1 MYFSGNKLKLCVK
14 NLKDVTRA
22 FFRLIPRNLKMSAW
36 LFIYMLVVYSILRVG
51 FYLVNLDFYSDV
63 TFYEIAHALV
73 SGIRFDIAALLMLNL
88 PLLVLFN
95 LPIKFEKLKH
105 SNQFFFIIFC
115 LLNLLGIGLNIA
127 DYAYYPTI
135 QRRLLFEPYTEIPDL
150 IRMVPGLFK
159 HYTLLILA
167 FVASVVSFVWISLKF
182 SRRIRKRL
190 SPDFSYLKSSIGL
203 VLAIVLTIIGI
214 RGGLQLKP
222 LRQTNA
228 FFSDNRP
235 LGYLVLNS
243 TYTVIRCYFQYTFP
257 EYNFYSQEESSSII
271 KELVK
276 SDDEE
281 MIDNQY
287 PFLRI
292 KTPVQPMQKKN
303 VVVFIMESWSAE
315 YIGSITGW
323 ESDTPFFDSLAK
335 KSILYTNFLAC
346 GQRSIEAVPSILA
359 SLPAVFPSSIIGS
372 RAEIN
377 KIRGLGSILNEHGY
391 TTSFHHGAARGSMG
405 FDAFVPSAGFLNY
418 YGKEEFVGYA
428 DSLYDGTWGI
438 FDEPF
443 FIDAANKM
451 NSFNQPFCSV
461 IFSLSSHDPFR
472 IPHNRI
478 KQFSKF
484 KGETDFQIA
493 MRYSDFSL
501 SKFFE
506 YAEKQN
512 WYNNTIF
519 VITADHTIYTA
530 RNDVYSSFHI
540 PLLIFD
546 PSNTQNKIDPKVGTH
561 VDILPTIL
569 DLLHVPTIHAS
580 MGKSLLDETKAGF
593 GATTF
598 YPNFLFFSDSSLYV
612 DDFEKKREFFPS
624 FRATSAKDNSL
635 QNHLKESD
643 EMQRKLKAYVQS
655 ASRAV
660 NQDFIYKKVK

>member
-1 MYFSGNKLKLCVK
+1 VK
-14 NLKDVTRA
+14 QIKRSIGKFLEFLPANSKST
-22 FFRLIPRNLKMSAW
+22 FW
-36 LFIYMLVVYSILRVG
+36 LFIFMLSIYSLLRIG
-51 FYLVNLDFYSDV
+51 FYVVNQDFYLDASA
-63 TFYEIAHALV
+63 YEILDAFFA
-73 SGIRFDIAALLMLNL
+73 GIRFDIAALLMLNL
-88 PLLVLFN
+88 PIIILFN
-95 LPIKFEKLKH
+95 LPIKFEKVKF
-105 SNQFFFIIFC
+105 SGIIFFILFC

-159 HYTLLILA
+159 NYTPLIIGFLAGLAAFILLSLN
-167 FVASVVSFVWISLKF
+167 VVKLIS
-182 SRRIRKRL
+182 KRL
-190 SPDFSYLKSSIGL
+190 KQNFSYLSSSIFL
-203 VLAIVLTIIGI
+203 VVIIMLTIIGI

-257 EYNFYSQEESSSII
+257 EYNFYSQEESSQII
-271 KELVK
+271 QELLK
-276 SDDEE
+276 SNDEE
-281 MIDNQY
+281 MLDKNY

-292 KTPVQPMQKKN
+292 KKPVEAFQKKN
-303 VVVFIMESWSAE
+303 VVLFIMESWSAE

-323 ESDTPFFDSLAK
+323 ESDTPFFDSLAR
-335 KSILYTNFLAC
+335 KSILYTNFLAN

-391 TTSFHHGAARGSMG
+391 TTSFHHGAAKGSMG

-418 YGKEEFVGYA
+418 FGKEEFVGYA
-428 DSLYDGTWGI
+428 DSLYDGVWGI

-443 FIDAANKM
+443 FLDAAMKM
-451 NSFNQPFCSV
+451 NSFKSPFCSV
-461 IFSLSSHDPFR
+461 IFSLSSHDPFK
-472 IPHNRI
+472 IPHNR
-478 KQFSKF
+478 KDLFSKY
-484 KGETDFQIA
+484 KSKTDFQIA

-506 YAEKQN
+506 YAQKQS

-519 VITADHTIYTA
+519 IITADHTIYTA
-530 RNDVYSSFHI
+530 RNDVFSSFHI

-546 PSNTQNKIDPKVGTH
+546 PSNEIRKVDAKMGTH
-561 VDILPTIL
+561 VDILPTII

-580 MGKSLLDETKAGF
+580 MGKSLLDDSLPGF

-598 YPNFLFFSDSSLYV
+598 YPTFLFFNDSSLYV
-612 DDFEKKREFFPS
+612 DDFEKRREFYPS
-624 FRATSAKDNSL
+624 FRATSAKNNSFKS
-635 QNHLKESD
+635 NMNESD
-643 EMQRKLKAYVQS
+643 EMQRKLKAYVQA

-660 NQDFIYKKVK
+660 NQDFIYKQTE

>member
-1 MYFSGNKLKLCVK
+1 MFLLSL
-14 NLKDVTRA
+14 
-22 FFRLIPRNLKMSAW
+22 
-36 LFIYMLVVYSILRVG
+36 YSLLRVG
-51 FYLVNLDFYSDV
+51 FYVVNKDFYLDAS
-63 TFYEIAHALV
+63 TYEIFDAFFA
-73 SGIRFDIAALLMLNL
+73 GIRFDIAALLMLNL
-88 PLLVLFN
+88 PIIILYN
-95 LPIKFEKLKH
+95 LPIKFEKVKFSRH
-105 SNQFFFIIFC
+105 IFFMLFC

-159 HYTLLILA
+159 NYTPLIIGFLASLVAFILL
-167 FVASVVSFVWISLKF
+167 SLKLVKTI
-182 SRRIRKRL
+182 SKRL
-190 SPDFSYLKSSIGL
+190 KQNFSYLASSITL
-203 VLAIVLTIIGI
+203 VVIIVLTIIGI

-257 EYNFYSQEESSSII
+257 EYNFYSQEESAQIMQ
-271 KELVK
+271 ELLK
-276 SDDEE
+276 SNDEE
-281 MIDNQY
+281 MLDKNY

-292 KTPVQPMQKKN
+292 KKPVEPFQKKN
-303 VVVFIMESWSAE
+303 VVLFIMESWSAE

-335 KSILYTNFLAC
+335 KSILYTNFLAN

-391 TTSFHHGAARGSMG
+391 TTSFHHGAAKGSMG

-418 YGKEEFVGYA
+418 FGKEEFAGYA
-428 DSLYDGTWGI
+428 DSLYDGIWGI

-443 FIDAANKM
+443 FLDAAKKM
-451 NSFNQPFCSV
+451 NSFKPPFCSV
-461 IFSLSSHDPFR
+461 IFSLSSHDPFK
-472 IPHNRI
+472 IPRNR
-478 KQFSKF
+478 KDLFSKY
-484 KGETDFQIA
+484 KGKTDFQIA
-493 MRYSDFSL
+493 MHYSDFSL

-506 YAEKQN
+506 YAQKQS

-519 VITADHTIYTA
+519 IITADHTIYTA
-530 RNDVYSSFHI
+530 RNDVFSSFHI

-546 PSNTQNKIDPKVGTH
+546 PSNEVQKIDSKMGTH
-561 VDILPTIL
+561 VDILPTII

-580 MGKSLLDETKAGF
+580 MGKSLLDDSLSGF

-598 YPNFLFFSDSSLYV
+598 YPTFLFFNDSSLYV
-612 DDFEKKREFFPS
+612 DDFEKRREFYPRFKE
-624 FRATSAKDNSL
+624 ASAKNNLFKSHV
-635 QNHLKESD
+635 NESD
-643 EMQRKLKAYVQS
+643 EMQRKLKAYVQA

-660 NQDFIYKKVK
+660 NQDYIYKQTK